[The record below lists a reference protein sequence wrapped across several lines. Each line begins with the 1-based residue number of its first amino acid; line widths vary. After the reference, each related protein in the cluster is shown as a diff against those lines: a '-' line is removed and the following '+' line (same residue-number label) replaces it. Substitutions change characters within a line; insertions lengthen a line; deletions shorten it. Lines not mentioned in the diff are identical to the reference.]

1 MKKNSL
7 YIIYGIDPGAMAQEL
22 LESMRVSA
30 HIDPGMRIGL
40 KPNLV
45 MAKPAST
52 GATTHPEVTEGV
64 IRYLHD
70 LGCRDITI
78 MESSWTGGNTG
89 RAFKSCGHTGLAK
102 KYGCALLDLK
112 KDTTT
117 NYTVGELSL
126 EVCDAPGRMD
136 YLINLPVLKGHC
148 QTDLTCA
155 LKNMKGC
162 IPDSEKS
169 RYHRIGLHRP
179 IAALNTVVRQDLI
192 IVDGIEGDLSYEGG
206 GNPVRMDR
214 IIGGFDPVLVDAY
227 AATLMGYGPQKID
240 YIPLAA
246 ELGVGSM
253 DLGRAEIT
261 ELGDR
266 EKKKAVQAPANAA
279 REFRRFIEPKEAC
292 SACFGNVIHALQRL
306 KQDGALKKFE
316 KLPEKVRFGQG
327 WRGESGSGLGIGVC
341 TRGFDRTITGCPP
354 NTGEIVRFLRTHS

>member
-1 MKKNSL
+1 MNKLSL
-7 YIIYGIDPGAMAQEL
+7 HVIYGNNPEAMVKEL
-22 LESMRVSA
+22 LESMK
-30 HIDPGMRIGL
+30 IGEQIEPGMKIGL

-52 GATTHPEVTEGV
+52 GATTHPEITEGI

-70 LGCRDITI
+70 LNCKEITI

-102 KYGCALLDLK
+102 KYGCTLLDLK

-117 NYTVGELSL
+117 GYTVGELSL
-126 EVCDAPGRMD
+126 DVCDAPGRVD

-155 LKNMKGC
+155 LKNLKGC

-227 AATLMGYGPQKID
+227 AATLMGYDPERIE

-253 DLGRAEIT
+253 DLGQAEIT

-266 EKKKAVQAPANAA
+266 EKKRAVQPPANVA
-279 REFRRFIEPKEAC
+279 RRFGNYIDPKEAC
-292 SACFGNVIHALQRL
+292 SACFGNVVHALQRL
-306 KQDGALKKFE
+306 KQEGSLE

-341 TRGFDRTITGCPP
+341 TRGFDRSINGCPP
-354 NTGEIVRFLRTHS
+354 NTGEIVRFLRRQS